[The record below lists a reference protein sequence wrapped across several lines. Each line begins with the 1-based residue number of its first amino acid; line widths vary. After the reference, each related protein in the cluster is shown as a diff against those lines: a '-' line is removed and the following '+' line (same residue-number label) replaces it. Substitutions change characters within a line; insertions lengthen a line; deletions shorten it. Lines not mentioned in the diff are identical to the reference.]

1 MHPLPTFEADADPAA
16 IAHAVTSRGCA
27 IVRNLA
33 PPALLASI
41 SVLDPLSSPCRPSP
55 CDPAARFVSPD
66 AACAARSPAPRQRLS
81 DTR

>member
-1 MHPLPTFEADADPAA
+1 VTNMHPLPTFEADADPAA

-41 SVLDPLSSPCRPSP
+41 SVLDPLSSP
-55 CDPAARFVSPD
+55 
-66 AACAARSPAPRQRLS
+66 
-81 DTR
+81 